1 MAELIV
7 RVLGQRAYEPTW
19 SAMKAFTQ
27 DRDDTMPDE
36 IWLVQH
42 PPVFTQGLNGKLEH
56 LLNPGEIP
64 VVQTDRGGQV
74 TYHGPGQWILYPLL
88 DLKRAGLDTRHF
100 VHSLERGLIDYLS
113 TLSIDAHAREDA
125 PGVYVGDAKLASL
138 GLKVTRKGCYH
149 GIALNVD
156 MDLSPFARI
165 NPCGL
170 TRQPM
175 TQLADLVTPLPES
188 DALLHDWVACT
199 LAASGYKP
207 ERMTWVDEAEN
218 KTPAT
223 RAGAR

>member
-7 RVLGQRAYEPTW
+7 RVLGLRPYEPTW
-19 SAMKAFTQ
+19 SAMKTFTQ
-27 DRDDTMPDE
+27 GRNGTTADE

-42 PPVFTQGLNGKLEH
+42 PPVFTQGLNGKPEH
-56 LLNPGEIP
+56 LLNPGTIP
-64 VVQTDRGGQV
+64 VVQTDRGGQI

-88 DLKRAGLDTRHF
+88 DLRRAGLDTRHF

-113 TLSIDAHAREDA
+113 TLSINAQARDEA
-125 PGVYVGDAKLASL
+125 PGVYVKGAKLASL

-170 TRQPM
+170 TQQPM
-175 TQLADLVTPLPES
+175 TQLADLVTPLPEP
-188 DALLHDWVACT
+188 DALLHDWVAYT
-199 LAASGYKP
+199 LAACGYQP
-207 ERMTWVDEAEN
+207 ERITWLNQTESE
-218 KTPAT
+218 TPAT
-223 RAGAR
+223 SAGA